1 MGIQRTDIEQR
12 QSALVAHVEGTET
25 VVVPVTGTP
34 VIVPE
39 EPPLPTPLAGFGIA
53 WAIFWVLLITV
64 GVQDHLRQGGTELWK
79 PLLWEGTSFIVASA
93 IVWAQ
98 WRRAA
103 RGDHL
108 LAQPWRWFVHSLQWL
123 PLAAPLF
130 VVAVYA
136 LRHAVYALLGQSYA
150 HGPWGTVFRYEMLKF
165 AVFYLL
171 FVALFFGIRS
181 HAALSNARVRLERER
196 ALAQHAQLLQ
206 LTQQI
211 EPHFLFNALNTIA
224 GAIHTDPVLA
234 DALLT
239 QLAALLRAATDL
251 ARKPETTLDDEL
263 RLLEAYAAIMRQR
276 FAERVELH
284 FEVDPAARSCRVPT
298 LLLQPLLENAFRHGV
313 EKRSQR
319 THIVVRA
326 ARDAQQLR
334 LEVQDDA
341 GQLAPVPVFGVGL
354 ANLRQRLLARYAER
368 ATLELLGLHGGG
380 VLARI
385 ELPCES

>member
-1 MGIQRTDIEQR
+1 MVANPQ
-12 QSALVAHVEGTET
+12 AL
-25 VVVPVTGTP
+25 
-34 VIVPE
+34 VPE
-39 EPPLPTPLAGFGIA
+39 EPAPPTPLAGFGIA
-53 WAIFWVLLITV
+53 WAIFWILLVTV

-79 PLLWEGTSFIVASA
+79 PVLWEGTSCAVASA

-108 LAQPWRWFVHSLQWL
+108 LAQPWRWFAHSLQWL

-136 LRHAVYALLGQSYA
+136 LRHGVYALIGQTYVHDA
-150 HGPWGTVFRYEMLKF
+150 WGVVFRYEMLKF

-171 FVALFFGIRS
+171 FVAIFFGIRS
-181 HAALSNARVRLERER
+181 HAALSNARIRLERER
-196 ALAQHAQLLQ
+196 GLARQAQLLQ

-224 GAIHTDPVLA
+224 STIHTDPGLA
-234 DALLT
+234 DALLI

-251 ARKPETTLDDEL
+251 ARKPETTLDEEL

-276 FAERVELH
+276 FAERADLR
-284 FEVDPAARSCRVPT
+284 FQINPAARACRVPT
-298 LLLQPLLENAFRHGV
+298 LVLQPLLENAFRHGV
-313 EKRSQR
+313 ERRSQR
-319 THIVVRA
+319 TTIVVRA
-326 ARDAQQLR
+326 ECDAHRLR

-341 GQLAPVPVFGVGL
+341 GQLAAEPRFGVGL
-354 ANLRQRLLARYAER
+354 ENLRQRLLTRYGDG
-368 ATLELLGLHGGG
+368 ATLVLRALDAGG
-380 VLARI
+380 VVARI
-385 ELPCES
+385 ELPCEC